1 MVSEL
6 NPNLEKIVSKF
17 ERITDPK
24 RRYEYLLWFAKR
36 LPPMSIELQVVEN
49 KVVGCVSQ
57 VYIHATLTAG
67 IVEFQATSDAQITKG
82 LVAMLVEGLA
92 GLPPEDILK
101 LTPDFIQR
109 TGLNMSLTPSRS
121 NGFYNIFKTMQQKA
135 AGLITN
141 QTESSLTE

>member
-1 MVSEL
+1 MASEL
-6 NPNLEKIVSKF
+6 NPNLEKIVSKL

-24 RRYEYLLWFAKR
+24 RRYAYLLWFAKR
-36 LPPMSIELQVVEN
+36 LPPMPSELQVVEN
-49 KVVGCVSQ
+49 KVLGCVSQ
-57 VYIHATLTAG
+57 VYIHATLNEG
-67 IVEFQATSDAQITKG
+67 MVEFQATSDAQITKG

-92 GLPPEDILK
+92 GLPPEKILK

-135 AGLITN
+135 AGLITHP
-141 QTESSLTE
+141 TEISLTE